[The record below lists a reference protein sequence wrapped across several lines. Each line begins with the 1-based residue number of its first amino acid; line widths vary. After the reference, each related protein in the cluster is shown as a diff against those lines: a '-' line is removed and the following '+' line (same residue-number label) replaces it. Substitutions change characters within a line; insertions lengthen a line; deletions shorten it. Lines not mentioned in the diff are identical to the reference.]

1 MPNVDLGLVTGLAVA
16 VLAGAAIG
24 LEREWSGHA
33 SGERARFGGIR
44 TFTLLGTL
52 AGLGGWMSTGDL
64 RPIAIILLASACGLI
79 AVGYLAASRHDI
91 DATTEVAALVVVA
104 AGSLAGAG
112 HLVLASAVAAATTL
126 LLLEKTRLHAMVARV
141 DDAALRASARFA
153 AMACIILPLLPPGPY
168 GPLDAIRPR
177 ELWALVLFFS
187 GLSFAAWLARRV
199 VGPDRGSIVAGV
211 LGGLISST
219 SVTLNFAR
227 SSQADD
233 APGLPL
239 GLGAVAACTVMLAR
253 VAVAC
258 AVLNP
263 SLALLM
269 PRYLGPAFVVG
280 VGILLASWPAHRS
293 TPAEAAPDSPL
304 QLKAALQMTAL
315 FQAVLFVIRAV
326 QSRWSANAL
335 IATSAFVGLT
345 DVDALTL
352 SLARSS
358 TAADALVAAALAAGV
373 LANTVVKLAIAVV
386 IGRGVFRGVVAAT
399 LGSMAAAIALALIFR

>member
-1 MPNVDLGLVTGLAVA
+1 VNLDLALVAGLAVA

-24 LEREWSGHA
+24 LERQWSGHA

-44 TFTLLGTL
+44 TFTLLGALSGL
-52 AGLGGWMSTGDL
+52 AGWMSTGDL
-64 RPIAIILLASACGLI
+64 RPMAIVLLASACGLI
-79 AVGYLAASRHDI
+79 ALGYAAASRHDV

-104 AGSLAGAG
+104 AGCLAGAG
-112 HLVLASAVAAATTL
+112 HLALASAVAAATTL

-141 DDAALRASARFA
+141 DDAALRASVRFA
-153 AMACIILPLLPPGPY
+153 AMACIILPLLPSGPY
-168 GPLDAIRPR
+168 GPLNAIRPR

-187 GLSFAAWLARRV
+187 GLSFAAWLARRI
-199 VGPDRGSIVAGV
+199 VGPDRGTIVAGV

-233 APGLPL
+233 APRLAL

-280 VGILLASWPAHRS
+280 LAILLARWPSHRS
-293 TPAEAAPDSPL
+293 TSAEAGSDSPL

-315 FQAVLFVIRAV
+315 FQVVLFVIRAV
-326 QSRWSANAL
+326 QSRWSASAL
-335 IATSAFVGLT
+335 IATSAFIGLT

-358 TAADALVAAALAAGV
+358 TAADALTAAALAAGV

-386 IGRGVFRGVVAAT
+386 IGRGMFRAVVSAT
-399 LGSMAAAIALALIFR
+399 LGTMAAAMLAALFLR

>member
-1 MPNVDLGLVTGLAVA
+1 MQTLDLGLVTGLAVA

-24 LEREWSGHA
+24 LERQWSGHA

-64 RPIAIILLASACGLI
+64 RPIAIVLVASACGLI
-79 AVGYLAASRHDI
+79 AVGYVAASRHDI
-91 DATTEVAALVVVA
+91 DATTEVAALVVLA
-104 AGSLAGAG
+104 AGTLAGAG
-112 HLVLASAVAAATTL
+112 HLALASAVAAGTML
-126 LLLEKTRLHAMVARV
+126 LLLEKPRLHALVARV
-141 DDAALRASARFA
+141 DDASLRASARFA
-153 AMACIILPLLPPGPY
+153 AMACIILPLLPSGRY
-168 GPLDAIRPR
+168 GPLGAIRPR

-187 GLSFAAWLARRV
+187 GLSFAAWLARRLI
-199 VGPDRGSIVAGV
+199 GPERGIIVTGV

-233 APGLPL
+233 APRLAL
-239 GLGAVAACTVMLAR
+239 GLGAVAACTLMLAR

-263 SLALLM
+263 SLALLL
-269 PRYLGPAFVVG
+269 PRYLGPAFVGG
-280 VGILLASWPAHRS
+280 VVVILLAIRSAHPS
-293 TPAEAAPDSPL
+293 EPAEVGPDSPL

-315 FQAVLFVIRAV
+315 FQAVLFVILTV
-326 QSRWSANAL
+326 QARWSANAL

-352 SLARSS
+352 SLARSA
-358 TAADALVAAALAAGV
+358 TADAHTAAALTAGV
-373 LANTVVKLAIAVV
+373 LANTVLKLAIALG
-386 IGRGVFRGVVAAT
+386 IGRGVFRGVVSAA
-399 LGSMAAAIALALIFR
+399 LGAMAAAMGAALLLS

>member
-1 MPNVDLGLVTGLAVA
+1 MKNLDLGLVTGLAVA

-24 LEREWSGHA
+24 LERQWSGHA

-52 AGLGGWMSTGDL
+52 AGLAGWMAIGDL

-79 AVGYLAASRHDI
+79 AAGYVAASRHDV
-91 DATTEVAALVVVA
+91 DATTEVAALVVIA
-104 AGSLAGAG
+104 AGALAGAG
-112 HLVLASAVAAATTL
+112 HLALASGVAAGTTL

-141 DDAALRASARFA
+141 DDASLRASARFA
-153 AMACIILPLLPPGPY
+153 AMACVILPLLPPGPY

-187 GLSFAAWLARRV
+187 GLSFAGWLARRL
-199 VGPDRGSIVAGV
+199 VGPDRGIVVAGV

-227 SSQADD
+227 SSRAGD
-233 APGLPL
+233 APRLAL
-239 GLGAVAACTVMLAR
+239 GLGAVAACTVMFAR

-263 SLALLM
+263 SLVLLL
-269 PRYLGPAFVVG
+269 PRYLGPAFVAG
-280 VGILLASWPAHRS
+280 VAVILAIWRTHPSA
-293 TPAEAAPDSPL
+293 PAEGRDDSPL
-304 QLKAALQMTAL
+304 QLKAALQMTVL
-315 FQAVLFVIRAV
+315 FQVVLFVIRAV

-335 IATSAFVGLT
+335 IATSAFIGLT

-352 SLARSS
+352 SLARSA
-358 TAADALVAAALAAGV
+358 TADEALIAAALAAGV
-373 LANTVVKLAIAVV
+373 LANTVLKLVIALA
-386 IGRGVFRGVVAAT
+386 IGRGVFRGVVSAA
-399 LGSMAAAIALALIFR
+399 LGTMAAAMIAALLLG